1 MVWEAEI
8 SVSGGTSR
16 ILGGAGS
23 LELLKD
29 EVDRILVSG
38 RRVWSFTDENVWGCL
53 REDLEG
59 RALVNEGRTALN
71 VLPPGEKNKNMGA
84 VERIWTSLV
93 ERSAHRDDVVVAI
106 GGGVVG
112 DTVGFAAAT
121 FMRGM
126 EVWQVPTTLLAQ
138 VDSCVGG
145 KVGVNL
151 PAGKNLVGAFHQ
163 PRLVIIDQDCLR
175 TLPPDEYGSG
185 LGEIVKYGLLDRA
198 DLLEYLATNSL
209 DIRQGA
215 RRVLEETVKRCV
227 SLKAKAVHADE
238 KDTGARAVLNLGHTT
253 AHALETTMGFGEIA
267 HGEAVGLG
275 LLVSLAVGETMVGTD
290 PGLRPMVEGLLDSFS
305 LPTRVMLPDTA
316 TILNAV
322 RTDKKIS
329 ADGSGFVTVR
339 RAGEPLHGLDVSD
352 EVLGNALKVIRA

>member
-1 MVWEAEI
+1 MVVWEAEI

-253 AHALETTMGFGEIA
+253 AHGQ
-267 HGEAVGLG
+267 AVGLG

-339 RAGEPLHGLDVSD
+339 MAGEPLHGLDVSD